1 MSNLDDN
8 IKKLFKQVR
17 VKLGA
22 PIRPVQLD
30 DDQLCTLLEMCLEDH
45 NKIIQNFLI
54 ESQWSTLNN
63 KSISQNDMAFLL
75 STRSFD
81 YAKEWSY
88 WFSKEVSLQQRGP
101 WQLKEDFITLEEGKQ
116 NYIIPAGREIS
127 KVMWFTPTTTNIGV
141 MSMIG
146 GVDMGGGA
154 GMLPG
159 FAQMGLMG
167 AGSTY
172 GGGFMMNA
180 YDSALLATDLAYKQ
194 DFVKSDL
201 TYTVTAGPNGT
212 RILHLLSTP
221 GSKLNFGTYK
231 ITDSG
236 SQMWSTVGR
245 HVYYYYYET
254 KTKEDAD
261 NCRIQN
267 PDVILTPDVVPMDE
281 TKSFNFLNEPSKAT
295 VRELL
300 VAEAKILLG
309 NIRGYASGKVS
320 VMDAEMNLD
329 YAMLHEQGKTE
340 KEKVITELT
349 DRLTRLMP
357 AAQLKTQAEM
367 AESLA
372 KIKSY
377 QPVRGWVIA

>member
-1 MSNLDDN
+1 MANLDSN
-8 IKKLFKQVR
+8 TNKLFKQVR

-30 DDQLCTLLEMCLEDH
+30 DDILCTLLEMCLEDH

-75 STRSFD
+75 STRTFD

-88 WFSKEVSLQQRGP
+88 WFSKDVSLQQRGH
-101 WQLKEDFITLEEGKQ
+101 WELKEDFITLEEGKQ
-116 NYIIPAGREIS
+116 NYVIPAGREIS

-141 MSMIG
+141 MAMVG

-159 FAQMGLMG
+159 FAQMGMMG
-167 AGSTY
+167 GSAY

-194 DFVKSDL
+194 DFIKSDL
-201 TYTVTAGPNGT
+201 TYNVTAGPNGT

-221 GSKLNFGTYK
+221 GSKLNFGGYK
-231 ITDSG
+231 ITDTG

-245 HVYYYYYET
+245 HIYYYYYET
-254 KTKEDAD
+254 KTKEDAED
-261 NCRIQN
+261 CRIQN

-281 TKSFNFLNEPSKAT
+281 AKSFHLLNEPSKVT

-300 VAEAKILLG
+300 IAEAKILLG

-320 VMDAEMNLD
+320 IMDAEMQLD
-329 YAMLHEQGKTE
+329 YAMLHEQGKAE
-340 KEKVITELT
+340 KEKAITELT

-377 QPVRGWVIA
+377 QPVRGWIIA